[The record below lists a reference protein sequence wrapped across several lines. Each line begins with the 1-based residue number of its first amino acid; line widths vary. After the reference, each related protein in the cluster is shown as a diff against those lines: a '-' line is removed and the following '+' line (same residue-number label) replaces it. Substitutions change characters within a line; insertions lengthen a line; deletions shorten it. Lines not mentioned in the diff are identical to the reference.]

1 MGQAIEKQKK
11 EFLQQGESP
20 GAGVQ
25 LSVAGKPVLAKPS
38 HFCDAGDRTA
48 ERQGSPQMRR
58 QALLLGTVTGVAV
71 ALVAQ
76 AALAQSGT
84 VSPAPPA
91 AAGAAPGPSPEA
103 APVPRV
109 ARPFEDFTF
118 RRVRAPEPGTRPRI
132 DVQIDPA
139 EQARRLAA
147 FPDVV
152 PRPPTPDLPLLPE
165 GLPGAQPSGFEWYW
179 AQVSPRVA
187 DAGPGRVTQAL
198 AALQAGPDGPVQG
211 PRLQA
216 LQGIADRW
224 HADILRHTANTRVS
238 PALVLA
244 VIAVESAGQV
254 DAVSSAGAGGLMQ
267 LMPDTAARFGV
278 TDRMDPG
285 QNIRGGVAYL
295 DWLLDRF
302 DGDAVLALA
311 GYNAG
316 EGAVDRNAGVPPFAE
331 TRAYVPKVLAAWT
344 VAKGLCLTE
353 PMLLSDPCVLSV
365 RRVASN

>member
-1 MGQAIEKQKK
+1 
-11 EFLQQGESP
+11 
-20 GAGVQ
+20 
-25 LSVAGKPVLAKPS
+25 
-38 HFCDAGDRTA
+38 
-48 ERQGSPQMRR
+48 MRR
-58 QALLLGTVTGVAV
+58 QAQIFLAAASAALFGVA
-71 ALVAQ
+71 
-76 AALAQSGT
+76 G
-84 VSPAPPA
+84 PPA
-91 AAGAAPGPSPEA
+91 AQEALPAPEA
-103 APVPRV
+103 APTSESAPGPAPRV
-109 ARPFEDFTF
+109 ARPLEDFTF
-118 RRVRAPEPGTRPRI
+118 RRVAAPPPGSRPRI
-132 DVQIDPA
+132 TVQIDPA

-152 PRPPTPDLPLLPE
+152 PRAPTPEGPPVPG
-165 GLPGAQPSGFEWYW
+165 GLPGGPPSGFEWYW
-179 AQVSPRVA
+179 AQVSPRAA
-187 DAGPGRVTQAL
+187 DRGPGRVMQAL
-198 AALQAGPDGPVQG
+198 AALQNGPGGPLDG

-216 LQGIADRW
+216 LQEIADSW
-224 HADILRHTANTRVS
+224 HREILTHTANTRVS

-244 VIAVESAGQV
+244 VIAVESAGRT

-267 LMPDTAARFGV
+267 LMPDTAERFGV
-278 TDRMDPG
+278 TDRMDPA

>member
-1 MGQAIEKQKK
+1 
-11 EFLQQGESP
+11 
-20 GAGVQ
+20 
-25 LSVAGKPVLAKPS
+25 
-38 HFCDAGDRTA
+38 
-48 ERQGSPQMRR
+48 MRR
-58 QALLLGTVTGVAV
+58 QAQIFLAAASAALLGLTGHGA
-71 ALVAQ
+71 AQ
-76 AALAQSGT
+76 DA
-84 VSPAPPA
+84 APPDQA
-91 AAGAAPGPSPEA
+91 VPPSESAPA
-103 APVPRV
+103 PRV
-109 ARPFEDFTF
+109 ARPFDDFTF
-118 RRVRAPEPGTRPRI
+118 RRVAAPPPGSRPRI
-132 DVQIDPA
+132 TVQIDPA

-152 PRPPTPDLPLLPE
+152 ARPPTPELPPVPG
-165 GLPGAQPSGFEWYW
+165 GLPGAAAPPSGFEWYW
-179 AQVSPRVA
+179 AQVSPRAA
-187 DAGPGRVTQAL
+187 DRGPGRVMQAL

-211 PRLQA
+211 PRLQT

-224 HADILRHTANTRVS
+224 HADILRHTANTKVS

-244 VIAVESAGQV
+244 VISVESAGQV

-267 LMPDTAARFGV
+267 LMPDTAERFGV
-278 TDRMDPG
+278 TDRMDGG

-344 VAKGLCLTE
+344 VAKGLCLSE

>member
-1 MGQAIEKQKK
+1 MEGK
-11 EFLQQGESP
+11 LR
-20 GAGVQ
+20 AGNGRLEAPTQ
-25 LSVAGKPVLAKPS
+25 PVLAKPED
-38 HFCDAGDRTA
+38 FCETANRTA
-48 ERQGSPQMRR
+48 ERQGSPRMRR
-58 QALLLGTVTGVAV
+58 QAQITI
-71 ALVAQ
+71 
-76 AALAQSGT
+76 
-84 VSPAPPA
+84 A
-91 AAGAAPGPSPEA
+91 AACAAFVGLSDGASAQDGALPAGVPPPVESAPAYAPETGPA
-103 APVPRV
+103 PRV
-109 ARPFEDFTF
+109 AQPFEDFTF
-118 RRVRAPEPGTRPRI
+118 RRVPAPAPGSRPRI
-132 DVQIDPA
+132 TVQIDPE

-147 FPDVV
+147 YPDVV
-152 PRPPTPDLPLLPE
+152 PRAPTPE
-165 GLPGAQPSGFEWYW
+165 GPPVPGGVPGAGGAAPPSGFEWYW

-187 DAGPGRVTQAL
+187 DAGPGRVMQAL

-216 LQGIADRW
+216 LQGIADQW
-224 HADILRHTANTRVS
+224 HQDILRHTANTRVS

-244 VIAVESAGQV
+244 VISVESAGQV

-267 LMPDTAARFGV
+267 LMPETAERFGV
-278 TDRMDPG
+278 TDRMDPA

-295 DWLLDRF
+295 DWLLERF

-353 PMLLSDPCVLSV
+353 PMLMSDPCVLSV